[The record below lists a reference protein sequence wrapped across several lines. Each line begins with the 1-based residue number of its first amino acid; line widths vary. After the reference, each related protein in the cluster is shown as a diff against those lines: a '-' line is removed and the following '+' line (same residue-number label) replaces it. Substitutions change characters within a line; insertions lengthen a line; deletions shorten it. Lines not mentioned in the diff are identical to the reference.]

1 MYSRL
6 KQEIEKGI
14 AGENVG
20 LSVTLDLEMSGF
32 SRLSRV
38 FTFGRGKYITLGGP
52 GGVGKTSFVLYRF
65 MFVPIWAYLKKM
77 STLRPYF
84 IYHLTE
90 RQVVFMEAKILAMIL
105 YHAENLI
112 YDVPTILQMG
122 HKTRELTDKDIAL
135 FDKYGPSVDKVL
147 EFITFHVGTA
157 TLESMAAIQQ
167 THLKVTA
174 GKDLTVVHVTDH
186 VNNIVFEGGDERGT
200 LNKHSDQMK
209 LFRDDHK
216 WLCIDISQFSREIEN
231 DYRTL
236 KTGVRVK
243 KSDWFGS
250 SKFQMNC
257 DLMLGLIDPRDYDVS
272 RYPCKES
279 GDKQY
284 FELKETTNDWGYN
297 RFRALWIAK
306 NNDGAHGIYIPLAF
320 AGECGVSSELPK
332 SMDLKTYNY
341 EKIRNGM
348 FL

>member
-6 KQEIEKGI
+6 REEIEKGI
-14 AGENVG
+14 AGENLG
-20 LSVTLDLEMSGF
+20 LSVTLDQELAGI

-65 MFVPIWAYLKKM
+65 MFIPIWAYVKKL
-77 STLRPYF
+77 SAFRPYF

-90 RQVVFMEAKILAMIL
+90 RQVVFMEAKILAMVL
-105 YHAENLI
+105 YHAEKLI

-122 HKTRELTDKDIAL
+122 HKTRELTDSDLAL
-135 FDKYGPSVDKVL
+135 FDKYGPIVDKIL
-147 EFITFHVGTA
+147 GFITFHPGTA
-157 TLESMAAIQQ
+157 SLDSMAEIQK
-167 THLKVTA
+167 THLKLTA
-174 GKDLTVVHVTDH
+174 GKDVTVVHVTDH
-186 VNNIVFEGGDERGT
+186 VNNLFQEGVGEREI
-200 LNKHSDQMK
+200 LNQHSDRMK
-209 LFRDDHK
+209 LYRDDHQ

-257 DLMLGLIDPRDYDVS
+257 DLMLGLIDPKDYDVS
-272 RYPCKES
+272 KYPCKES

-284 FELKETTNDWGYN
+284 FDLNETTNDLGYN

-306 NNDGAHGIYIPLAF
+306 NNDGSHSRYIPMAF
-320 AGECGVSSELPK
+320 AGECGISSELAK
-332 SMDLKTYNY
+332 SMDLRSYDY
-341 EKIRNGM
+341 EMIRNGL
-348 FL
+348 FI